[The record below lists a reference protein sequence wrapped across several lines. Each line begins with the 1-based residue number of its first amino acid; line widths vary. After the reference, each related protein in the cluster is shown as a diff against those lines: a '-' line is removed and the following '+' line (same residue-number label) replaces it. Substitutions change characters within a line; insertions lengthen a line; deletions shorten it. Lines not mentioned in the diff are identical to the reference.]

1 MAEQSQSIPSPSPPM
16 DLPALRSRLEELA
29 ELHKRCSEDVPELN
43 SLDAEKLLQDSAL
56 ELESRIQQIVSECSD
71 VGFLVDGDTDAY
83 FELLKE
89 EHNKVE
95 VESSDIAKELE
106 RLTKM
111 HKEESSLLEAKLEE
125 LKCSLDYVS
134 LKDLKTAWASE
145 GVDAHML
152 VDNQSTLTTAHE
164 DNELEVFLTN
174 HVTSLSVCFVRI
186 VRLLELDNKIDEMK
200 STVKSLQDIKH
211 MVKWFDVVEQ
221 IEDALMGL
229 KVLAFD
235 ENCIRLSLQ
244 THMPNIDAAEVN
256 HELLIEVL
264 EGTMKLKNV
273 QVFPNDIYVSD
284 IVDTAKSLSNSS
296 LQWLIRK
303 VQDRIILSSLRRLAV
318 KDANKSRYS
327 LEYLDRDETIVA
339 HVAGGID
346 AFIKLSHNWPLFGPP
361 LKLISLKGSD
371 NLKEISLS
379 FLCKV
384 EKLANSSDSHIRQHV
399 PSFVD
404 AIEKILIEQMQ
415 SDLHADDS
423 SAH

>member
-1 MAEQSQSIPSPSPPM
+1 ME
-16 DLPALRSRLEELA
+16 LPALRSRLK
-29 ELHKRCSEDVPELN
+29 ELHECCGEDVPELN
-43 SLDAEKLLQDSAL
+43 SLDTEKLLQDSAL

-71 VGFLVDGDTDAY
+71 VGFLEDGDIDAY
-83 FELLKE
+83 LEHLKE

-95 VESSDIAKELE
+95 VESSNIAKEIE

-111 HKEESSLLEAKLEE
+111 QKEDSHMLEAKLEE
-125 LKCSLDYVS
+125 LKCSLDYATLKVS
-134 LKDLKTAWASE
+134 CRLKTARASE

-152 VDNQSTLTTAHE
+152 DDNQSSLTTAHE
-164 DNELEVFLTN
+164 DDNLE
-174 HVTSLSVCFVRI
+174 
-186 VRLLELDNKIDEMK
+186 LLELDNKIDEMK
-200 STVKSLQDIKH
+200 SNVKSLQDIKH
-211 MVKWFDVVEQ
+211 LVNWFDMVDQ

-244 THMPNIDAAEVN
+244 THMPNIDATEVN

-273 QVFPNDIYVSD
+273 QVFPNDIYVTD

-303 VQDRIILSSLRRLAV
+303 VQDRVILSSLRRLAV
-318 KDANKSRYS
+318 KDANKLRYS
-327 LEYLDRDETIVA
+327 LEYLDRDEIIVA

-346 AFIKLSHNWPLFGPP
+346 AFIKVSQNWPLYGPP
-361 LKLISLKGSD
+361 LKLISLTGSD

-384 EKLANSSDSHIRQHV
+384 EKLANSSDSHIRQNI

-415 SDLHADDS
+415 SDLHAEDS

>member
-1 MAEQSQSIPSPSPPM
+1 MTEHSQSIPSPLPPM
-16 DLPALRSRLEELA
+16 DLPALRSRLEELS
-29 ELHKRCSEDVPELN
+29 ELHMRCRDDVTELD
-43 SLDAEKLLQDSAL
+43 SLDEEKLLQDSAL
-56 ELESRIQQIVSECSD
+56 ELEGRIQQIVYEYSD
-71 VGFLVDGDTDAY
+71 VGLLEDDDMDAY
-83 FELLKE
+83 LEHLKE
-89 EHNKVE
+89 EHNKAE
-95 VESSDIAKELE
+95 VGSSNIAKEIE

-111 HKEESSLLEAKLEE
+111 HKEDSNLLEAKLEE
-125 LKCSLDYVS
+125 LKCSLDYIT
-134 LKDLKTAWASE
+134 LKDLKTARASE
-145 GVDAHML
+145 DVDAHML
-152 VDNQSTLTTAHE
+152 DDNQSTLTTAHK
-164 DNELEVFLTN
+164 DSNLE
-174 HVTSLSVCFVRI
+174 
-186 VRLLELDNKIDEMK
+186 LLELDNKIDEMK
-200 STVKSLQDIKH
+200 STVKSLQNTKH
-211 MVKWFDVVEQ
+211 LVKWFDVVEQ

-229 KVLAFD
+229 KVHAFD
-235 ENCIRLSLQ
+235 DNCIRLSLQ
-244 THMPNIDAAEVN
+244 THMPNIDAAVVN

-284 IVDTAKSLSNSS
+284 IVDTARSLSNSS

-303 VQDRIILSSLRRLAV
+303 VQDRIILSSLRHLAV
-318 KDANKSRYS
+318 NDANKLRYS

-384 EKLANSSDSHIRQHV
+384 EKLANSSDSHIRQNL

-404 AIEKILIEQMQ
+404 AIEKILIEQMK
-415 SDLHADDS
+415 SDLHADDRP
-423 SAH
+423 AH

>member
-164 DNELEVFLTN
+164 DNELE
-174 HVTSLSVCFVRI
+174 
-186 VRLLELDNKIDEMK
+186 LLELDNKIDEMK